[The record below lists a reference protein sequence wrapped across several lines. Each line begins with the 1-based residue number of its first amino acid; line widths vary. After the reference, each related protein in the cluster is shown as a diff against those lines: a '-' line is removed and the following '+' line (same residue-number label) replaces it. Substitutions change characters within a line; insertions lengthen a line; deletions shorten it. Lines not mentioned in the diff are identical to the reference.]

1 MSTKAQT
8 STAAD
13 PTASEGGEPQ
23 IGSAGSTEAPA
34 LATHTRRLTGWGRT
48 APTTSEVLSTG
59 DPEVIARAVALVAE
73 DNESKPAHLRRGVI
87 ARGLGRSY
95 GDHAQNAG
103 GLVVDMTALNRIHR
117 IDRDTRMVDVDGGV
131 SLDQLMKA
139 ALPFGLW
146 VPVLPGTRQVT
157 IGGAIASDIHGKNHH
172 SEGSFGN
179 WVRSI
184 ELLTAD
190 GQVQH
195 ITPKRNAKL
204 FWATVGGNG
213 LTGIV
218 LRASIE
224 MVPTETAYFINDGVK
239 TATLEETIAA
249 HSDGSEANYTY
260 SSAWF
265 DVMNPAPKIG
275 RATITRGRLARVDEL
290 PKKKQ
295 KNPLKFDAPQLL
307 TVPNIFP
314 SFTAN
319 RLTLGAVGEAYYA
332 MGGNYTGKIQNL
344 TQFYHP
350 LDMIAEW
357 NRAYGPAGFLQY
369 QFVVPPEAVGEFK
382 RIIIDIQASGHISA
396 LNVFKLFGP
405 GNPAPLSFP
414 MPGWNICCDFPIRPG
429 LNELVSDLDRRV
441 MEFGGRLY
449 TAKDS
454 RTTAEAFHK
463 MYPRIDEWIKIRRS
477 VDPTGV
483 FMSDMARRLEL
494 Q

>member
-8 STAAD
+8 TTAAADSTASDSVETSSTGFDAL
-13 PTASEGGEPQ
+13 PTQ
-23 IGSAGSTEAPA
+23 
-34 LATHTRRLTGWGRT
+34 TRTLTGWGRT
-48 APTTSEVLSTG
+48 APATSEVLSTN
-59 DPEVIARAVALVAE
+59 DPELIARAVAMVAE
-73 DNESKPAHLRRGVI
+73 DNDAKPPHLRRGVI

-95 GDHAQNAG
+95 GDHAQNSG
-103 GLVVDMTALNRIHR
+103 GLVIDMSAFNRIHR
-117 IDRDTRMVDVDGGV
+117 IDRDTRLVDVDGGV

-179 WVRSI
+179 HVRTLD
-184 ELLTAD
+184 LLTAD
-190 GQVQH
+190 GKVQT
-195 ITPKRNAKL
+195 IGPKKNAKL

-213 LTGIV
+213 LTGII
-218 LRASIE
+218 LRATIE
-224 MVPTETAYFINDGVK
+224 MAPTETAYFINDGVK
-239 TATLEETIAA
+239 TTTLDETIAA

-265 DVMNPAPKIG
+265 DVMNAPPKLG
-275 RATITRGRLARVDEL
+275 RATITRGRLAKVEEL

-295 KNPLKFDAPQLL
+295 RNPLKFDAPHLL
-307 TVPNIFP
+307 TVPDIFP
-314 SFTAN
+314 SITVN

-332 MGGNYTGKIQNL
+332 MGGNYTGKVQNL

-350 LDMIAEW
+350 LDMISEW
-357 NRAYGPAGFLQY
+357 NRGYGPAGFLQY
-369 QFVVPPEAVGEFK
+369 QFVVPTEAVEEFK